1 MIARDQF
8 AHRCYTREYDYL
20 GRWMVLTFRGKEGLV
35 LRVVTAY
42 RPIPGS
48 GPYTVYQQQVEYYS
62 SKDNN
67 KCPITNYDNDL
78 TKIIE
83 EWIEGGDQVILMIDA
98 NEALQ
103 NNKKGS
109 FRRRMEDI
117 GMNEIILN
125 HHPHLQPPST
135 TPPGTNTIDSIFG
148 TGSLIVKKSWL

>member
-1 MIARDQF
+1 MAETNLYWPSVSTHQQIQERTRGWFQTTVSAAACNRHNTKVPNQQGGAAMIARDQF
-8 AHRCYTREYDYL
+8 AHRCYTRGYDYL
-20 GRWMVLTFRGKEGLV
+20 GRWMVLTFRGKEGLA

-67 KCPITNYDNDL
+67 KCPITNYDNYL

-98 NEALQ
+98 NEAL
-103 NNKKGS
+103 
-109 FRRRMEDI
+109 
-117 GMNEIILN
+117 
-125 HHPHLQPPST
+125 
-135 TPPGTNTIDSIFG
+135 
-148 TGSLIVKKSWL
+148 